1 MYKLIIILLYIFFIN
16 ISQVGAADFTVE
28 PLSEVSKQ
36 EMIKKKVWYDGCPVN
51 LNRLRLIKFPYYD
64 FNSVIHHDGELVVF
78 DAASEHVV
86 VILKRIYALKYP
98 IAKARTVENYD
109 GDDDKSMADNNSS
122 SFNCRE
128 ITGGGLPSIHSYGL
142 AIDINPI
149 QNPYL
154 SIPSDINQTGAV
166 AVKPAAGSS
175 YLNRTNIRPGMSEV
189 ITDLFAKNGFSVWGG
204 KRNTPIDW
212 QHFQTSG
219 AMAQLLAVMN
229 YNDGYILFK
238 LYTKTPQMFNSM
250 DRNNNQFVELYK
262 KNPNMFMQC
271 LKKSPK
277 ILSLTPKQAYE
288 ILSKCIVNH

>member
-1 MYKLIIILLYIFFIN
+1 MKL
-16 ISQVGAADFTVE
+16 
-28 PLSEVSKQ
+28 Q
-36 EMIKKKVWYDGCPVN
+36 E
-51 LNRLRLIKFPYYD
+51 
-64 FNSVIHHDGELVVF
+64 
-78 DAASEHVV
+78 
-86 VILKRIYALKYP
+86 
-98 IAKARTVENYD
+98 
-109 GDDDKSMADNNSS
+109 
-122 SFNCRE
+122 
-128 ITGGGLPSIHSYGL
+128 GGLPSIHSYGL

-154 SIPSDINQTGAV
+154 SIPSDINQTGSV
-166 AVKPAAGSS
+166 AVEPAAGSS

-189 ITDLFAKNGFSVWGG
+189 IIDLFAKNGFSVWGG
-204 KRNTPIDW
+204 KWNTPIDW

-229 YNDGYILFK
+229 YNDGCILFK

-271 LKKSPK
+271 LKKSPE
-277 ILSLTPKQAYE
+277 ILSLTSEQAYE